1 MSRRFPGPTA
11 RPGRRPAARRAFS
24 RAARLPRV
32 LLAACLLALVPGC
45 ASESPRPLV
54 VLGPW
59 TGKEGEAFEAALQ
72 RLDDGTGRTY
82 TYEGTRSLRETLV
95 SQLEAD
101 TPPDVAVLNSIGELT
116 EYARRD
122 QLEPLTEP
130 TRERAFSPW
139 APDLLVDG
147 RSRTYW
153 VPLKVD
159 LKSLVW
165 SKEGTPS
172 DDPTWCVGLASQATS
187 GWPGTDWI
195 EDILLHQAG
204 PARYTEWATSRLS
217 WRDPDVVRAWT
228 TWARLL
234 DGRSDDSVERSLTTS
249 YEGTSGPAGPRG
261 LLDSPGF
268 DCTHEHQSA
277 FIRYVYA
284 GDGIR
289 VEPSARFLDG
299 RAEYRDAFEV
309 SGDMAAVFSDDPAA
323 QELVERLSS
332 PEGRERWRAEAD
344 PAVRPLFPDT
354 RGLPSAEPANAV
366 EQEID
371 ALLNSRA
378 SALCFDASDVMPP
391 ELRDAFHR
399 AVLEFFRDPAR
410 KHLDSLLGQLE
421 TVRVQV
427 DEDTDDR
434 RSFRPPQEICDRL
447 GG

>member
-1 MSRRFPGPTA
+1 MI
-11 RPGRRPAARRAFS
+11 RPVIRP
-24 RAARLPRV
+24 LRV

-45 ASESPRPLV
+45 TSAEPDPLV

-59 TGKEGEAFEAALQ
+59 TGAEGEAFEAALQ

-95 SQLEAD
+95 SQLEAG

-122 QLEPLTEP
+122 KLKPLAERTA
-130 TRERAFSPW
+130 ERAYPPW
-139 APDLLVDG
+139 APSLLVDG
-147 RSRTYW
+147 RRRTYW

-165 SKEGTPS
+165 SEEGASS

-228 TWARLL
+228 TWAELL
-234 DGRSDDSVERSLTTS
+234 AGRSGAPVERSLTTS

-268 DCTHEHQSA
+268 ECTHEHQSA

-284 GDGIR
+284 GDDIR
-289 VEPSARFLDG
+289 VEPSARFLEG

-309 SGDMAAVFSDDPAA
+309 AGDMAAVFSDDPAA

-332 PEGRERWRAEAD
+332 PAGRERWRAEAD
-344 PAVRPLFPDT
+344 PAVRPLFPNT
-354 RGLPSAEPANAV
+354 TGLPPTEPANAT

-371 ALLNSRA
+371 ALLNSTART
-378 SALCFDASDVMPP
+378 LCFDASDVMPP

-399 AVLEFFRDPAR
+399 AVLEFFRDPAK
-410 KHLDSLLGQLE
+410 KHLASLLQQLE
-421 TVRVQV
+421 TVRAQV
-427 DEDTDDR
+427 DEESDDT
-434 RSFRPPQEICDRL
+434 RSFRPPEDICARP

>member
-1 MSRRFPGPTA
+1 MSRVLSVL
-11 RPGRRPAARRAFS
+11 RA
-24 RAARLPRV
+24 
-32 LLAACLLALVPGC
+32 LLVAACVLALLPGC
-45 ASESPRPLV
+45 ASDTPAPLV

-59 TGKEGEAFEAALQ
+59 TGAEGEAFEAALE

-82 TYEGTRSLRETLV
+82 TYEGTRSLRETLL

-101 TPPDVAVLNSIGELT
+101 DPPDVAILNSIGELT
-116 EYARRD
+116 EYARRGK
-122 QLEPLTEP
+122 LKPLTQE
-130 TRERAFSPW
+130 TAERAYPPW
-139 APDLLVDG
+139 APTLLVDS
-147 RSRTYW
+147 RRRTYW

-165 SKEGTPS
+165 SKKGTSSEAPR
-172 DDPTWCVGLASQATS
+172 WCVGLASQATS

-204 PARYTEWATSRLS
+204 PGVYTDWATSRLS
-217 WRDPDVVRAWT
+217 WRDPAVHRAWT

-234 DGRSDDSVERSLTTS
+234 GDRSAASVEQSLTTS
-249 YEGTSGPAGPRG
+249 YEGTSESGGRRRG

-284 GDGIR
+284 GDDIR

-299 RAEYRDAFEV
+299 PAEYRDTYEV
-309 SGDMAAVFSDDPAA
+309 AGDMAAVFSDDPAA

-332 PEGRERWRAEAD
+332 PTGRARWRAEAA
-344 PAVRPLFPDT
+344 PAVRPLFPGTTGPTPTDPTERKIDT
-354 RGLPSAEPANAV
+354 
-366 EQEID
+366 
-371 ALLNSRA
+371 LLNSGART
-378 SALCFDASDVMPP
+378 LCFDASDVMPP

-399 AVLEFFRDPAR
+399 AVLEFFRDPAEA
-410 KHLDSLLGQLE
+410 HLTSLLQQLE
-421 TVRVQV
+421 TVRAQV
-427 DEDTDDR
+427 DADSPAD
-434 RSFRPPQEICDRL
+434 RSFRPPEDLCASP